1 MNIVGPF
8 PWTIVTN
15 NDRQFINKK
24 LTKFYKNLEIK
35 HVISSLEH
43 PQMNNQVEV
52 VNKTIVAEIKRRL
65 SDKKGAWVDEL
76 PEVLWAYRCTLHET
90 TNEMPFKV
98 GESSLRRHLKDS
110 HLNEAN

>member
-52 VNKTIVAEIKRRL
+52 VNKTIVAEK
-65 SDKKGAWVDEL
+65 
-76 PEVLWAYRCTLHET
+76 
-90 TNEMPFKV
+90 
-98 GESSLRRHLKDS
+98 
-110 HLNEAN
+110 